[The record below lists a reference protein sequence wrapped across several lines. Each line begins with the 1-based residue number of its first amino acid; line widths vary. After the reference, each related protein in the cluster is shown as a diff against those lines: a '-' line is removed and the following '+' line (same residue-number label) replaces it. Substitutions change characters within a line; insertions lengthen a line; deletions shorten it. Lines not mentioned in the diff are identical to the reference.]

1 MKHGFETLRGLRYK
15 LRMMG
20 VPIDG
25 PSYIYGDNISVITNT
40 SKPESTLRKKNNSI
54 CYHLIREAVT
64 MKECVTTHIPTLRN
78 LSDFLTK
85 VLFGKKRRDLVR
97 SVMYDIYDYD
107 E

>member
-1 MKHGFETLRGLRYK
+1 MKHGVETLRGLRYK
-15 LRMMG
+15 LCMMG

-54 CYHLIREAVT
+54 CYHLIREAVA

-78 LSDFLTK
+78 FSDFLTK

-97 SVMYDIYDYD
+97 SVMYDIYDHD